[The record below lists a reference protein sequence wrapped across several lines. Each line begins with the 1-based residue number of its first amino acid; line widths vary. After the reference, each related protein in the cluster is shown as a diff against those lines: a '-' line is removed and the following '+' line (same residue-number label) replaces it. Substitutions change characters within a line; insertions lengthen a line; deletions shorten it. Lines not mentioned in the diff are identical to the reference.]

1 MEGDK
6 KEINLIAICT
16 DIATLKEFKT
26 NTETSVKSM
35 QNDIRDI
42 KEQLLGRPTWAV
54 LMIIT
59 FLTTVCAGCIV
70 KLVS

>member
-26 NTETSVKSM
+26 NTETAIKS
-35 QNDIRDI
+35 I
-42 KEQLLGRPTWAV
+42 KDDVGDMKKQLLGRPTWAV
-54 LMIIT
+54 LVIIT
-59 FLTTVCAGCIV
+59 LLTTVCAGCIV